1 MKRFGQENPILA
13 TLIFSSL
20 VSVSFFIIGTWFFS
34 AGEYWYLV
42 WNLFLAWL
50 PLLFSWLLLR
60 TLKKKRW
67 ASWQGLLYTFLWLFF
82 LPNSFYIISDLI
94 HLQTDVIVNGLYV
107 MVMMFSFSVT
117 GLLLG
122 YISLYSVHKQLLK
135 RFRDN
140 TPHLVVGI
148 ILFLSSFAIYLG
160 RYLHWNTWDAVINP
174 AGLIFDVSDRI
185 INPGAHTQTA
195 TTTLSFFV
203 LLGSMYIV
211 IWQFIKIIRKTV
223 KD

>member
-67 ASWQGLLYTFLWLFF
+67 ASWQGLLYTFLWLF
-82 LPNSFYIISDLI
+82 
-94 HLQTDVIVNGLYV
+94 
-107 MVMMFSFSVT
+107 SFSVT
-117 GLLLG
+117 ALLLG
-122 YISLYSVHKQLLK
+122 YISLYAVHKQLLK

-140 TPHLVVGI
+140 TPHWVVGI

-211 IWQFIKIIRKTV
+211 IWQFIK
-223 KD
+223 